1 MVVSERPPF
10 LTSPPVAAPPAS
22 MQEEAL
28 LPEHVAPQQSEIG
41 TDEPPRRKWTRKEW
55 RDNIIATVAIIL
67 ILAGALFATWYFY
80 AR

>member
-1 MVVSERPPF
+1 MPESFPPLTPPSE
-10 LTSPPVAAPPAS
+10 AAPLVS

-28 LPEHVAPQQSEIG
+28 PPEDVGPQQSDVG
-41 TDEPPRRKWTRKEW
+41 TNEPPRRKWTRKEW
-55 RDNIIATVAIIL
+55 RDNIIATVAFIL